1 LDGDEKF
8 LGGTGGEEFGSKIN
22 VFLET
27 ILKINF
33 NFFHNFYSLVG

>member
-22 VFLET
+22 VFLEK
-27 ILKINF
+27 KIKIF
-33 NFFHNFYSLVG
+33 KTF